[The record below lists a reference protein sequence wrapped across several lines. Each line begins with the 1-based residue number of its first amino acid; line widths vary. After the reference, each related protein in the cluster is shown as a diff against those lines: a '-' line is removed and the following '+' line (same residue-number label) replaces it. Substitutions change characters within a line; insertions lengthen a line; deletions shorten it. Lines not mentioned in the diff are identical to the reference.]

1 MVSFKRIE
9 KFKPHISQIMYQVA
23 FAGMYIIAR
32 VSLINGMNH
41 FVFMALRQIIA
52 TLAIAPFAY
61 FLERKQRP
69 PLTWTIL
76 FQIFLL
82 ASGITITQ
90 NCYIQGLYYTSS
102 TFGSAAQNLLPM
114 FTFAMA
120 TLLRLE
126 KVNIRTFGGQAKVIG
141 TVISVSGAMIMTLY
155 KGPVIKFLSPGVEG
169 HLMASSSKPK
179 NLVLGSILVFGS
191 IVTWS
196 ASIVFQAPFLKRYP
210 AQLSLTAISCLFG
223 SIQSGL
229 IAVIWERK
237 KFNIWAVGGNFKLLG
252 VVYSGIMCSAL
263 GMYVQA
269 WCISKRGPVFVAMFS
284 PLGTVMTA
292 ILELIILH
300 VYLRVGSLAGAIV
313 IVLGLY
319 TALWGKANDFATE
332 TTGVVEEPEN
342 RIQLG
347 AQPIEKE
354 ETTV

>member
-1 MVSFKRIE
+1 MVSFKGFE
-9 KFKPHISQIMYQVA
+9 KFKPHISQIIYQIA

-32 VSLINGMNH
+32 VSLIDGMNH
-41 FVFMALRQIIA
+41 FVFMAFRQAIA

-61 FLERKQRP
+61 VLERKQRP

-90 NCYIQGLYYTSS
+90 NCYIQGLYYTTS

-120 TLLRLE
+120 TFLRLE
-126 KVNIRTFGGQAKVIG
+126 KVNIRSLGGQAKVIG
-141 TVISVSGAMIMTLY
+141 TVISVGGAMIMTLY
-155 KGPVIKFLSPGVEG
+155 KGPVLKFLSPGVEG
-169 HLMASSSKPK
+169 HLMTSNSKPK

-196 ASIVFQAPFLKRYP
+196 ASIVFQAPVLKRYP
-210 AQLSLTAISCLFG
+210 AQLSLTAFACLFG
-223 SIQSGL
+223 SLQSGL

-237 KFNIWAVGGNFKLLG
+237 KTNIWTIGWNFKLLG
-252 VVYSGIMCSAL
+252 VVYSGIMGSAL

-269 WCISKRGPVFVAMFS
+269 WCISKKGPVFVAIFT
-284 PLGTVMTA
+284 PLGTVVTA

-300 VYLRVGSLAGAIV
+300 VYLRVGSVVGAIL

-319 TALWGKANDFATE
+319 TALWGKAHDSATE
-332 TTGVVEEPEN
+332 AVQESQN
-342 RIQLG
+342 HIQFR
-347 AQPIEKE
+347 APAIEKE